1 MYVIDVIRQ
10 SFRILASRGRN
21 QFIFLQLFNLLSA
34 FIQVFGVASIAPFI
48 AVISNPE
55 IIHTNAI
62 LARVYSTLNLGSDSQ
77 FITLFALLT
86 VSLIA
91 ASNLITGLTQW
102 LSLRFSVDMGSLLQ
116 NELFS
121 NLLRRPYIFHKV
133 TDHSAAISLVNSQL
147 PRFIYMVLQPILIL
161 FSQLM
166 VTVVILI
173 GLFVLDPLIAASAGL
188 IVGGSYALTY
198 FFIRNS
204 LAHHGRIVSKKNRG
218 VQAILSE
225 AFMGVKEIKLR
236 GNEQD
241 YVQRFEFF
249 NHQGLVSSSFISLA
263 GDLPKLVIETIS
275 FGAIILLAVLVLSF
289 GEGDSEVIGLIS
301 LYALAG
307 YKLLPTM
314 QQIYRSIASI
324 SAHGSIVPKLAHNLA
339 QTAEPPPDQA
349 PAKSLAGID
358 AIGLEAVSFCYPG
371 AANPALQRVSLA
383 FTRGT
388 VNTIAGPSGSGKS
401 TLADIALGL
410 LQPQSGHL
418 TINGKALAEDQL
430 RAYRA
435 AIGYVPQHIFLT
447 NDSVVANIAFG
458 VPSDEIDL
466 ARVERALAM
475 AKARDFVDKLPNGM
489 HSNLG
494 QDGKLLSGGQ
504 RQRIGIARALYHDA
518 QVLILDEPTSAL
530 DIESEHEVMLTLQ
543 SLKNA
548 VLIVIISHRP
558 AAIKMSDN
566 ITLIENGELVARGS
580 YIELQ
585 SDNTYFQKLM
595 EMSAAEDIAAS
606 QRLVAVGAAR

>member
-10 SFRILASRGRN
+10 SFAILASRGRN
-21 QFIFLQLFNLLSA
+21 QLIFLQLFNLLSA

-55 IIHTNAI
+55 IIHTNGI
-62 LARVYSTLNLGSDSQ
+62 LAACYAAAGFSSDTQ
-77 FITLFALLT
+77 FIAAFAVISVCLILT
-86 VSLIA
+86 
-91 ASNLITGLTQW
+91 SNLITGLTYW
-102 LSLRFSVDMGSLLQ
+102 LSFRFSIDIGSLLQ

-133 TDHSAAISLVNSQL
+133 TDHNKAIALVNQQL

-166 VTVVILI
+166 VSMVILG
-173 GLFVLDPLIAASAGL
+173 GLFALDPLIALSAGVV
-188 IVGGSYALTY
+188 VGGSYGLTY
-198 FFIRNS
+198 IMLRKA
-204 LAHHGRIVSKKNRG
+204 LGYHGHWVSKRNDG
-218 VQAILSE
+218 VQATLSE
-225 AFMGVKEIKLR
+225 AFIGVKEIKLR
-236 GNEQD
+236 GNERE
-241 YVQRFEFF
+241 YVKRFEIF
-249 NHQGLVSSSFISLA
+249 NRQGLVSTSFIALA
-263 GDLPKLVIETIS
+263 GDIPKLIIESIS
-275 FGAIILLAVLVLSF
+275 FGAIILLAVLMISF
-289 GEGDSEVIGLIS
+289 GDRDSEVIGLIS

-314 QQIYRSIASI
+314 QQVYRCVSSI
-324 SAHGSIVPKLAHNLA
+324 SAHGSIVPTIASNLDA
-339 QTAEPPPDQA
+339 AADANHDEP
-349 PAKSLAGID
+349 S
-358 AIGLEAVSFCYPG
+358 
-371 AANPALQRVSLA
+371 VSLA
-383 FTRGT
+383 SAISEMGLANISFSYPEAKDTALNDVTLTFTRGT

-418 TINGKALAEDQL
+418 TINGKPLAEDQL

-518 QVLILDEPTSAL
+518 QILILDEPTSAL

-585 SDNTYFQKLM
+585 NDNTYFQKLM

>member
-55 IIHTNAI
+55 IIHSNSI
-62 LARVYSTLNLGSDSQ
+62 LAACYAAAGFSSDTQ
-77 FITLFALLT
+77 FIAAFAVISVCLILL
-86 VSLIA
+86 
-91 ASNLITGLTQW
+91 SNLITGVTYW
-102 LSLRFSVDMGSLLQ
+102 LSFRFSIDIGSLLQ

-133 TDHSAAISLVNSQL
+133 TDHNKAIALVNQQL

-166 VTVVILI
+166 VSMVILG
-173 GLFVLDPLIAASAGL
+173 GLFALDPLIALSAGVV
-188 IVGGSYALTY
+188 VGGSYGLTY
-198 FFIRNS
+198 IMLRKALS
-204 LAHHGRIVSKKNRG
+204 YHGNWVSKRNDG
-218 VQAILSE
+218 VQATLSE
-225 AFMGVKEIKLR
+225 AFIGVKEIKLR
-236 GNEQD
+236 GNERD
-241 YVQRFEFF
+241 YVKRFEIY
-249 NHQGLVSSSFISLA
+249 NRQGLVSTSFIALA
-263 GDLPKLVIETIS
+263 GDIPKLVIESIS
-275 FGAIILLAVLVLSF
+275 FGAIILLAVLMISF
-289 GEGDSEVIGLIS
+289 GERDSEVIGLIS

-314 QQIYRSIASI
+314 QQVYRSVSSI
-324 SAHGSIVPKLAHNLA
+324 SAHGSIVPTIASNLDA
-339 QTAEPPPDQA
+339 AADGNHDEPT
-349 PAKSLAGID
+349 
-358 AIGLEAVSFCYPG
+358 
-371 AANPALQRVSLA
+371 VSLA
-383 FTRGT
+383 SAISEMGLANISFSYPEAKETALKDVTLTFTRGT

>member
-21 QFIFLQLFNLLSA
+21 PFIFLQLFNLISA

-55 IIHTNAI
+55 IIHTNSI
-62 LARVYSTLNLGSDSQ
+62 LAACYAAAGFSSDTQ
-77 FITLFALLT
+77 FIAAFA
-86 VSLIA
+86 VMSVCLIIM
-91 ASNLITGLTQW
+91 SNLITGLTYW
-102 LSLRFSVDMGSLLQ
+102 LSFRFSIDIGSQLQ

-133 TDHSAAISLVNSQL
+133 TDHSRAIALVNQQL

-161 FSQLM
+161 LSQLM
-166 VTVVILI
+166 VSVVILG
-173 GLFVLDPLIAASAGL
+173 GLFALDPLIALSAG
-188 IVGGSYALTY
+188 IVVGGSYGLTY
-198 FFIRNS
+198 ILLRKALS
-204 LAHHGRIVSKKNRG
+204 YHGHWVSKRNDG
-218 VQAILSE
+218 VQATLSE
-225 AFMGVKEIKLR
+225 AFIGVKEIKLR
-236 GNEQD
+236 GNEQE
-241 YVQRFEFF
+241 YVKRFEIF
-249 NHQGLVSSSFISLA
+249 NRQGLVSTSFIALA
-263 GDLPKLVIETIS
+263 GDIPKLVIESIS
-275 FGAIILLAVLVLSF
+275 FGAIILLAVLMISF
-289 GEGDSEVIGLIS
+289 GDRDSEVIGLIS

-314 QQIYRSIASI
+314 QQVYRSVSSI
-324 SAHGSIVPKLAHNLA
+324 SAHGSIVSTIASNLDAAADANRNEASASLESDISEMGLANISFSYPEA
-339 QTAEPPPDQA
+339 KDTALKD
-349 PAKSLAGID
+349 
-358 AIGLEAVSFCYPG
+358 
-371 AANPALQRVSLA
+371 VSLT

-585 SDNTYFQKLM
+585 SGNTYFQKLM